1 MTIKGE
7 RYIVFLMKVYV
18 PSGLSKVEEKQ
29 QFQIDDCQEGFTRS
43 RKMTMKGLL
52 HKKNTLRERRRKI
65 NSRLIR
71 KYGTIE
77 DFLYSSTNKVAV
89 EKAMN
94 QFNDLLK
101 MLIDIHQDYNQLL
114 DDDEREKNDD

>member
-1 MTIKGE
+1 
-7 RYIVFLMKVYV
+7 
-18 PSGLSKVEEKQ
+18 
-29 QFQIDDCQEGFTRS
+29 
-43 RKMTMKGLL
+43 MTMKGLL

>member
-1 MTIKGE
+1 
-7 RYIVFLMKVYV
+7 
-18 PSGLSKVEEKQ
+18 
-29 QFQIDDCQEGFTRS
+29 
-43 RKMTMKGLL
+43 MTMEGLL
-52 HKKNTLRERRRKI
+52 HKKNTLRERRRNI

-77 DFLYSSTNKVAV
+77 DFLCSSTNKVAV
-89 EKAMN
+89 EKEMN

-114 DDDEREKNDD
+114 DGDEREKNDD